1 MFKFLKDKLKG
12 AISNLSRKAE
22 EEAVEEVEEA
32 VEDKSEE
39 IKKLE
44 EEKKK
49 LEEEEKEVEEELRKE
64 KEKAKKAVEEKKEK
78 EKPKPKPEP
87 KKEEKKPE
95 PKKEK
100 APEKPKEK
108 KPEPKPEPKPET
120 KIEKLEKKKGEI
132 KKEEKEVEAEE
143 TVVEK
148 EKKGFFRKLTE
159 KVTKTKISEENFEKL
174 FWDLEVVLLEN
185 GVAVEVI
192 EKIKNDLKKILVENP
207 IPRGKIE
214 STILKTLKESIT
226 EVLSVEGIDLI
237 ENIKSKKD
245 KPYVVCFIGVNGSG
259 KTTSIAKVVKKLQDS
274 GLSCVLAAADT
285 FRAAAIDQLQLHADK
300 LNVKLIKHD
309 YGADAAAVSFDA
321 IKHAK
326 AKGIDAVLIDTAGR
340 MHSNSNLM
348 DEMKKIVRVANPDL
362 KVFVGESIVGNDCI
376 EQAKNFNDAVGIDAI
391 ILSKAD
397 VDEKGG
403 AAISISYVT
412 EKPII
417 FIGTGQEYKD
427 LKSFEPEIVLES
439 LGL

>member
-12 AISNLSRKAE
+12 AISKLSKKAE

-39 IKKLE
+39 LKKLE

-49 LEEEEKEVEEELRKE
+49 LEEEEKKIE
-64 KEKAKKAVEEKKEK
+64 KELKKEK
-78 EKPKPKPEP
+78 EKKEEKKVVEEKPKEKKPKP

-100 APEKPKEK
+100 VIEK
-108 KPEPKPEPKPET
+108 KPEPKPEPKPE
-120 KIEKLEKKKGEI
+120 KFEKKKEDI
-132 KKEEKEVEAEE
+132 KKEEKEIEVEEK
-143 TVVEK
+143 VVEK
-148 EKKGFFRKLTE
+148 EKKGFFKKLTE

-185 GVAVEVI
+185 GVAVEII
-192 EKIKNDLKKILVENP
+192 EKIKDDLKKNLVDNP

-214 STILKTLKESIT
+214 QTILSTLKNSIT
-226 EVLSVEGIDLI
+226 EVLSVERIDLI
-237 ENIKSKKD
+237 EEIKKKDD
-245 KPYVVCFIGVNGSG
+245 KPYVICFIGVNGSG
-259 KTTSIAKVVKKLQDS
+259 KTTSIAKVVQKLKDNK
-274 GLSCVLAAADT
+274 LSCVLAAADT
-285 FRAAAIDQLQLHADK
+285 FRAAAIDQIQLHADN
-300 LNVKLIKHD
+300 LDVKLIKHD
-309 YGADAAAVSFDA
+309 YGSDAAAVAFDA

-348 DEMKKIVRVANPDL
+348 DEMKKIIKVANPDM

-376 EQAKNFNDAVGIDAI
+376 EQAKKFNEAVGIDAI

-403 AAISISYVT
+403 AAISISHVT

-427 LKSFEPEIVLES
+427 LKAFDPRIVLES